1 VGQALALGRRSFSP
15 IRDRPEGKISV
26 HPVFYKNNRESAVD
40 QRLAQLQPVSL
51 SIFWYIA
58 DGGLSKG
65 VRFLYCIR
73 EKDLHI
79 NRDDKK

>member
-1 VGQALALGRRSFSP
+1 VGKASALGRRSFTS
-15 IRDRPEGKISV
+15 IRDRPEGKISLR
-26 HPVFYKNNRESAVD
+26 PVFIKNNRESTVD
-40 QRLAQLQPVSL
+40 QRLAHLPPVSL

-73 EKDLHI
+73 EKDLFI